1 MAELMEKDDGCECL
15 IRCISIS
22 VLPELF
28 RYRGEFLLRFYMILH
43 VRIRNQFYRNLK

>member
-1 MAELMEKDDGCECL
+1 MAELMEKDDGRECL

-28 RYRGEFLLRFYMILH
+28 RYRDYSMEFLL
-43 VRIRNQFYRNLK
+43 

>member
-22 VLPELF
+22 VPPELF
-28 RYRGEFLLRFYMILH
+28 RYRDCMEFLLRFDMILH
-43 VRIRNQFYRNLK
+43 V